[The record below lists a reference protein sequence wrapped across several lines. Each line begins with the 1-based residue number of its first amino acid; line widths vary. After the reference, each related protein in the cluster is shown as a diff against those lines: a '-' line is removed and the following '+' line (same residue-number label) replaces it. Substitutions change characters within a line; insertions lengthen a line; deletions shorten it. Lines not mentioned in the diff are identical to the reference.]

1 MKNYFNTKLVMP
13 KNNNEKFENSTKCQ
27 ICDNDYIDNCVK
39 VRDRCH
45 ITGKYRT
52 SAHRDCNINVKL
64 NHKIAVVFHNIQNY
78 DLNLIMQE
86 VGKFNLK
93 IHVIP
98 NGLEKYMSFACHNQL
113 SFSDSFRFLSS
124 SLDGLFKNLNEDEY
138 TYSRI

>member
-64 NHKIAVVFHNIQNY
+64 NHKIAVVFHNLQNY
-78 DLNLIMQE
+78 DLHLIMQE

-98 NGLEKYMSFACHNQL
+98 NGLEKYMSFASHNQL